1 MNFVKNVTNTILISG
16 LALLVSCS
24 TGNVSFTSNPPG
36 ADVFLLNDLGE
47 KKILG
52 QTPLQLNS
60 VEIFSRGNTS
70 AQVEIAKADYH
81 SSSVVVTEGKFST
94 TTFVNANLKKDVDS
108 QKNQKSFS
116 QEDEETIAQSVAKA
130 NSLIAQKNYSEAGE
144 FLKDFINKHPN
155 ISVSYDYLGNI
166 NYLQKNFAKALS
178 YYNKA
183 MEINPKNPER
193 TKIIEK
199 LKNLVGE
206 EKL

>member
-1 MNFVKNVTNTILISG
+1 MKNVTNTILI
-16 LALLVSCS
+16 LLMTAVVSCS
-24 TGNVSFTSNPPG
+24 TGNVNFTSNPPG
-36 ADVFLLNDLGE
+36 ADVLLLNDLGE
-47 KKILG
+47 KKNLG
-52 QTPLQLNS
+52 KTPLQLNS
-60 VEIFSRGNTS
+60 LEIFGRGNTS
-70 AQVEIAKADYH
+70 AQVEFAKEDHQSA
-81 SSSVVVTEGKFST
+81 SVVVTEGKFST
-94 TTFVNANLKKDVDS
+94 VTFVNANLKKDTES
-108 QKNQKSFS
+108 QKNQKAFS

-130 NSLIAQKNYSEAGE
+130 NSLIAQKNYSEASD

-166 NYLQKNFAKALS
+166 NYLQKNFAKALG

-193 TKIIEK
+193 SKIIEK